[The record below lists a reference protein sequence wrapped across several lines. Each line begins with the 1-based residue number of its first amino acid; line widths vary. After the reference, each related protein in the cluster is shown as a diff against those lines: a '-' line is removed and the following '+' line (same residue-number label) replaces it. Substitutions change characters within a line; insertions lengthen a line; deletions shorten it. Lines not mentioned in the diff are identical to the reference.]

1 MLKPLV
7 NFQVQIEPED
17 KPVVNKLSR
26 ALGAVQTFLR
36 GPRCLEEVGDA
47 IASNA
52 FKLCNN
58 HNSDTRKAKF
68 EHGEYLKRCAAAD
81 AASEELPTPPPAKTS
96 KVGSV
101 AAIIRSRIT
110 EEVDEPVRS
119 ALHTPATGQTRSYRC
134 TGAQLPHNMY

>member
-26 ALGAVQTFLR
+26 ALAAVQTFNR

-47 IASNA
+47 IASKA
-52 FKLCNN
+52 FKICNN
-58 HNSDTRKAKF
+58 HNSDTRKAKI
-68 EHGEYLKRCAAAD
+68 ENADYLKRYAAAD
-81 AASEELPTPPPAKTS
+81 AASEPLPKPPPAKTS

-101 AAIIRSRIT
+101 AAMIRSRIT
-110 EEVDEPVRS
+110 EEVNEPVRS
-119 ALHTPATGQTRSYRC
+119 ALHTPATG
-134 TGAQLPHNMY
+134 